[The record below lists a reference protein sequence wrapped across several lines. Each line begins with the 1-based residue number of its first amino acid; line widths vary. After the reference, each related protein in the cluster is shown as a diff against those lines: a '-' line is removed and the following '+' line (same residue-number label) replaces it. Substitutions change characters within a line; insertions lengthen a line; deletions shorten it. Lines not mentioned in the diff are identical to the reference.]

1 MNDAAAEL
9 LPALLADAGLSPDH
23 RYELVRQVFPFSGVW
38 RLRFGQRG
46 GGPGTVIY
54 KHARTP
60 LDREHAALAYA
71 AASGIPVPRL
81 LAARQDDGWAGILMS
96 DLGQPS
102 RPATAADGARLAA
115 LIHHIPG
122 AGSGL
127 PRFTS
132 ADLAP
137 IPQRIAQRAALHG
150 LSEVTV
156 RAAAAI
162 AGRARH
168 LAAPAIIGPLG
179 LCHSEW
185 HPDSVLIDDSGQPH
199 VYDWARSFIGPGLLD
214 LASWH
219 GTRGAPDLAATRAL
233 IEDYVRAG
241 GHRAA
246 LADRGGLA
254 AEAWALGWHRL
265 WAADWFLRQ
274 LGMGWIPAE
283 YEPVQREAIERHTHE
298 AAALLHVP

>member
-1 MNDAAAEL
+1 MDVTAAAL
-9 LPALLADAGLSPDH
+9 LPALLADAGLPPGY
-23 RYELVRQVFPFSGVW
+23 RCELVRQVFPFSGVW

-46 GGPGTVIY
+46 GGPGAVIY
-54 KHARTP
+54 KRARTP
-60 LDREHAALAYA
+60 LDREHVALAYA
-71 AASGIPVPRL
+71 AAGGMPVPRL

-115 LIHHIPG
+115 MIHRVPG

-127 PRFTS
+127 PRVTA
-132 ADLAP
+132 ADLAA

-168 LAAPAIIGPLG
+168 LAAPALIGPLG

-185 HPDSVLIDDSGQPH
+185 HPDSILIDDQGQAH
-199 VYDWARSFIGPGLLD
+199 VYDWARAFTGPGLLD

-241 GHRAA
+241 GHPAA
-246 LADRGGLA
+246 LADRAGLP

-265 WAADWFLRQ
+265 WAADWFIEQ
-274 LGMGWIPAE
+274 LDMKWIPAQ
-283 YEPVQREAIERHTHE
+283 YLTVQREAIERHTRE
-298 AAALLHVP
+298 AAALLRVP